1 MAKRVAN
8 EVLLPNQLTLLPPRK
23 PLSPPL
29 KWVGGKRWLVPLLFR
44 LYAPFRHLRFAEPFV
59 GGMSV
64 SLGLSPSQALLAD
77 INVHLINF
85 YHHLQSGL
93 QIGIALKNEAETY
106 YRYRDRFNQ
115 LVRSNQ
121 ADSKEAAELFYYLN
135 RTGFNGLCR
144 FNNKGEFNVPFGRYK
159 KINYVRDFTPYAA
172 VVSRYTILASDFR
185 NFPLEDSDFVYADP
199 PYDVEF
205 TEYSAGGFS
214 FEDQEELAVRLAKHS
229 GPVLISNQATRRIL
243 DLYSD
248 LGFELVYLLAPRRI
262 SSNGDRTP
270 ATEVLAAKD
279 IDSQMLHRSLSSFKY
294 AVSDSKPI
302 T

>member
-1 MAKRVAN
+1 M
-8 EVLLPNQLTLLPPRK
+8 
-23 PLSPPL
+23 
-29 KWVGGKRWLVPLLFR
+29 VPLLSR

-85 YHHLQSGL
+85 YRHLQRGL
-93 QIGIALKNEAETY
+93 QIDIALKNEAEIY
-106 YRYRDRFNQ
+106 YRYRNRFNQ

-121 ADSKEAAELFYYLN
+121 VESKEAAELFYYLN

-144 FNNKGEFNVPFGRYK
+144 FNSKGEFNVPFGRYK
-159 KINYVRDFTPYAA
+159 KINYVRDFTPYTATL
-172 VVSRYTILASDFR
+172 SRYVILASDFR

-214 FEDQEELAVRLAKHS
+214 FKDQEELAVRLAKHS
-229 GPVLISNQATRRIL
+229 GPVLISNQATKRII

-248 LGFELVYLLAPRRI
+248 LGFELMYLSAPRRI

-279 IDSQMLHRSLSSFKY
+279 IDHRLLRWSLSSFKY
-294 AVSDSKPI
+294 AVTDSI
-302 T
+302 VT

>member
-1 MAKRVAN
+1 
-8 EVLLPNQLTLLPPRK
+8 
-23 PLSPPL
+23 
-29 KWVGGKRWLVPLLFR
+29 VPLLFR

-59 GGMSV
+59 GGLSV
-64 SLGLSPSQALLAD
+64 SLGLSPSRALLAD
-77 INVHLINF
+77 INPHLINF
-85 YHHLQSGL
+85 YHHLQRGL
-93 QIGIALKNEAETY
+93 HISIPLKNEADTY

-144 FNNKGEFNVPFGRYK
+144 FNSKGEFNVPFGRYK
-159 KINYVRDFTPYAA
+159 KINYIRDFTPYAP
-172 VVSRYTILASDFR
+172 VVSRYVILAADFR
-185 NFPLEDSDFVYADP
+185 SFPLEDSDFVYADP

-214 FEDQEELAVRLAKHS
+214 FEDQEELAVRLARHN
-229 GPVLISNQATRRIL
+229 GPVLISNQATRRIT

-248 LGFELVYLLAPRRI
+248 LGFELIYLLAPRRI

-270 ATEVLAAKD
+270 ATEVLAAKG
-279 IDSQMLHRSLSSFKY
+279 IDDNLLRKSLSSFKY
-294 AVSDSKPI
+294 SVTDSNPVV
-302 T
+302 